1 MFVIFPVEQKYWE
14 MIGNVVYQGSGVNK
28 SLIMVEK
35 I

>member
-28 SLIMVEK
+28 SHV
-35 I
+35 